1 MELNDLRDVLGLS
14 SYSSDL
20 RRNGIG
26 NIESRQRMELFECYE
41 KEKDVFCIFDPYLG
55 IKNEF

>member
-1 MELNDLRDVLGLS
+1 MESDDLLDVLGLS

-26 NIESRQRMELFECYE
+26 NFESRQRMELFESYK
-41 KEKDVFCIFDPYLG
+41 KEKDVFCIFNPYLG
-55 IKNEF
+55 I